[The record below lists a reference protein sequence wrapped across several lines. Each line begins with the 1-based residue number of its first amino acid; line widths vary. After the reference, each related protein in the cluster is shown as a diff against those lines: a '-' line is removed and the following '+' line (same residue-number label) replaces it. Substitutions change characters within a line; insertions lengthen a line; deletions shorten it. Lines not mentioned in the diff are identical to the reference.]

1 MRFSALTAMFAAT
14 VLNTASAASIDSVV
28 TETID
33 FKTPD
38 SQATTTARQMYGR
51 EFRTVAAQR
60 VWLEEPDKD
69 FEQLAV
75 LLGKERN
82 CASGCFIATLYYDE
96 TQWLEVWRRPGKAIG
111 LGPVGLTGMKPLFDG
126 TRLWK
131 WSGTNYL
138 AQPLHQEIK
147 PRPPSE
153 AELQT
158 ATEAIKAE
166 YRGGIEPLEPAT
178 VSAVDVNVKTG
189 KEVALLLTSTYYC
202 GNSTCPIIFL
212 DEAGKS
218 IGLLRALGPDFAIT
232 RDYDANGRRLVEVSV
247 YGGVE
252 TYSLG
257 ESKPR
262 SKIGPMDISV
272 AGTKR

>member
-1 MRFSALTAMFAAT
+1 MRRLGFAAMFSSIALSTAA
-14 VLNTASAASIDSVV
+14 AAPIDSVV

-33 FKTPD
+33 FKSPD
-38 SQATTTARQMYGR
+38 SQATTIARQMYGR

-75 LLGKERN
+75 LLGEDRN
-82 CASGCFIATLYYDE
+82 CATGCFIATLYYDE
-96 TQWLEVWRRPGKAIG
+96 TQWLEVWRRPGKTIG
-111 LGPVGLTGMKPLFDG
+111 LGPVGVTGMKPLFDG

-138 AQPLHQEIK
+138 AQPIHQDVT
-147 PRPPSE
+147 PRPPTE
-153 AELQT
+153 AELRT
-158 ATEAIKAE
+158 ATDAIKAK

-178 VSAVDVNVKTG
+178 VSAVDINIKTG
-189 KEVALLLTSTYYC
+189 KEVALLLTSPYYC
-202 GNSTCPIIFL
+202 GNSSCPIIFL
-212 DEAGKS
+212 DDEGKS
-218 IGLLRALGPDFAIT
+218 IGVLRALGPDFAIT

-247 YGGVE
+247 YGGIE

-257 ESKPR
+257 EAEPR
-262 SKIGPMDISV
+262 SKIGPMEISV